1 MDSFTESLAREA
13 KRLRVY
19 MTHTPRDDEFM
30 SVLSYRV
37 DTEIARTEERL
48 AELKALRDRYS
59 A

>member
-1 MDSFTESLAREA
+1 MDSFTESLASEA

-19 MTHTPRDDEFM
+19 MTHSPNEPEFM
-30 SVLSYRV
+30 PVLSYRV
-37 DTEIARTEERL
+37 DQLIAQKEREI